1 MLLSQNEKA
10 LVESMQKLKKEF
22 SELRE
27 MVERL
32 EKMVANKTAK

>member
-10 LVESMQKLKKEF
+10 LVESMQKLKKEV
-22 SELRE
+22 SELKEIVDRI
-27 MVERL
+27 